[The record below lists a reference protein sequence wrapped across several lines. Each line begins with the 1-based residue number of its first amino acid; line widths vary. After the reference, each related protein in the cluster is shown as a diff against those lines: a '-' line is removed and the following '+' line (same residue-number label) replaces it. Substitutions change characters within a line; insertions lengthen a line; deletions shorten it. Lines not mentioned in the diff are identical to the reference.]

1 MMIEQ
6 DNWPCKTRE
15 FQNHHM
21 DSTIWNRFSFR
32 PDDVII
38 STYAKSG
45 TTWTQQIVGQILMGG
60 DPEIRVAELSPWL
73 DMRLPSEDEKFELLE
88 AQTHR
93 RFIKTHLPLDA
104 FVFRPELKHIYI
116 ARDGRDIAWS
126 MHNHANN
133 FLPEVY
139 EMLNSLPGLVGPP
152 LERAEQDI
160 LAFFRKWL
168 AEDGAPFWS
177 LWENVRT
184 WWQARHLPNVLML
197 HYADMKQDLPETV
210 SQIADFLE
218 VKLDSQTFERVVRHS
233 SFDWMKANAEKA
245 APLGGTIFQGGA
257 ATFINK
263 GSNGRWQEVL
273 TVADS
278 AEYEA
283 RALAELGP
291 ECAQW
296 LANGGAIAARQRL
309 AA

>member
-1 MMIEQ
+1 MTTN
-6 DNWPCKTRE
+6 DTWPRKTRE

-21 DSTIWNRFSFR
+21 DSTIWNRFAFR
-32 PDDVII
+32 DDDVIV

-45 TTWTQQIVGQILMGG
+45 TTWTQQIVGQILLGG

-73 DMRLPSEDEKFELLE
+73 DMRLPSEAEKFALLE

-126 MHNHANN
+126 MHNHAAN

-139 EMLNSLPGLVGPP
+139 DMLNTLPGLVGPP
-152 LERAEQDI
+152 LERAETDV
-160 LAFFRKWL
+160 LKFFRRWL

-184 WWQARHLPNVLML
+184 WWEARHLPNVLML
-197 HYADMKQDLPETV
+197 HYADMKCDLPGTV
-210 SQIADFLE
+210 SRIAHFLDVE
-218 VKLDSQTFERVVRHS
+218 LDPDTFERVVLHS
-233 SFDWMKANAEKA
+233 SFEWMKANADKA

-257 ATFINK
+257 STFINK
-263 GSNGRWQEVL
+263 GSNGRWQQVL
-273 TVADS
+273 SAAES

-296 LANGGAIAARQRL
+296 LASGGPIAAARPL

>member
-1 MMIEQ
+1 MPTN
-6 DNWPCKTRE
+6 DLWPRKTRE

-21 DSTIWNRFSFR
+21 DSTIWNRFAFR

-45 TTWTQQIVGQILMGG
+45 TTWTQQIVGQILLGG
-60 DPEIRVAELSPWL
+60 DPEVRVAELSPWL
-73 DMRLPSEDEKFELLE
+73 DMRLPSEAEKFALLE

-139 EMLNSLPGLVGPP
+139 HMLNTLPGLVGPP
-152 LERAEQDI
+152 LEHPETDV
-160 LAFFRKWL
+160 LAFFRRWL

-184 WWQARHLPNVLML
+184 WWQVRDLPNVLML
-197 HYADMKQDLPETV
+197 HYSDMIGDLPATV
-210 SQIADFLE
+210 ARIASFLE
-218 VKLDSQTFERVVRHS
+218 VELDTGTFERVVRHS
-233 SFDWMKANAEKA
+233 SFEWMKANADKA
-245 APLGGTIFQGGA
+245 APLGGSIFRGGA
-257 ATFINK
+257 ETFINK

-273 TVADS
+273 TKDDRTA
-278 AEYEA
+278 YEA

-291 ECAQW
+291 ECAAW
-296 LANGGAIAARQRL
+296 LATGGAIAEPRDR

>member
-1 MMIEQ
+1 MFEHE
-6 DNWPCKTRE
+6 NWPRKTRE

-21 DSTIWNRFSFR
+21 DSTIWNRFAFR

-45 TTWTQQIVGQILMGG
+45 TTWTQQIVGQILLGG

-73 DMRLPSEDEKFELLE
+73 DMRLPSETEKFELLE

-104 FVFRPELKHIYI
+104 FVFRPEVKHIYI

-126 MHNHANN
+126 MHNHAAN

-139 EMLNSLPGLVGPP
+139 DMLNSLPGLVGPP
-152 LERAEQDI
+152 LERAEADV
-160 LAFFRKWL
+160 LDFFRRWL

-197 HYADMKQDLPETV
+197 HYADMKRDLPGSV
-210 SQIADFLE
+210 SRIAEFLGVE
-218 VKLDSQTFERVVRHS
+218 LDSETFERVVRHS
-233 SFDWMKANAEKA
+233 SFGWMKANADKA

-273 TVADS
+273 PAVDS
-278 AEYEA
+278 SAYEA

-296 LANGGAIAARQRL
+296 LASGGVIAEPQSL